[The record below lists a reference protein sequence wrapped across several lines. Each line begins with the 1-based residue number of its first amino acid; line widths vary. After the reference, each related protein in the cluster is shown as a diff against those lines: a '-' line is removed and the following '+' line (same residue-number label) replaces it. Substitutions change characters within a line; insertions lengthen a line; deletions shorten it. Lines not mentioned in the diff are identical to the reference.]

1 MKKTILLLATMAA
14 MTTAC
19 TNDETLE
26 VTTPQAITF
35 SNVFIDNA
43 TRAAIDN
50 SYSNQNMFTAFDVY
64 GTITNSSQETANIF
78 KQEKVEKKG
87 TDWSYSEANTQYW
100 IPGNTYNFTAIVNG
114 NIENVTQVVAEDASN
129 GMPTA
134 INLSDASKQND
145 ILLAELEEPI
155 AYTSGAETVEFTFKH
170 ILAKAKFT
178 VKNAI
183 TTDNG
188 YSYKVSNVQIT
199 DATKNGFYTI
209 DNGWEAATTPETYNV
224 EFGNIVETVDETGAD
239 ASDIAYG
246 LSYESNWERL
256 LIPASN
262 ATINVSFKQEL
273 FKSNVLI
280 ETKETVTAHATNV
293 TLEAGHAYNFYIE
306 LGNPG
311 EPIKFSVKDITGW
324 DTDINEDET
333 TDEKDNIEVNNN

>member
-1 MKKTILLLATMAA
+1 MKKTIFLLATMAA

-43 TRAAIDN
+43 TRTAIDN
-50 SYSNQNMFTAFDVY
+50 SYSNENMFSAFDVY
-64 GTITNSSQETANIF
+64 GTITNSSNETANIF
-78 KQEKVEKKG
+78 KQEVVTNNNDTWKY
-87 TDWSYSEANTQYW
+87 DEANTQYW
-100 IPGNTYNFTAIVNG
+100 IPGNTYNFTAIVGG
-114 NIENVTQVVAEDASN
+114 NIENVTSVEAENASN

-145 ILLAELEEPI
+145 ILLATLEEPI
-155 AYTSGAETVEFTFKH
+155 VYTSGAKTVEFTFKH

-183 TTDNG
+183 TTNNG
-188 YSYKVSNVQIT
+188 YSYKVSDVQIT
-199 DATKNGFYTI
+199 GAAKNGVYTI
-209 DNGWEAATTPETYNV
+209 ATGWKAASTPATYNV
-224 EFGNIVETVDETGAD
+224 NFGNIVETAEETGAT

-246 LSYESNWERL
+246 VSYESNWERL
-256 LIPASN
+256 LIPTSG

-280 ETKETVTAHATNV
+280 ETKETVTAQATNV
-293 TLEAGHAYNFYIE
+293 TLEEGHAYNFYIE

-311 EPIKFSVKDITGW
+311 EPIKFSVTDITGW
-324 DTDINEDET
+324 DTDINEDKT
-333 TDEKDNIEVNNN
+333 TDENDNIEVNNN